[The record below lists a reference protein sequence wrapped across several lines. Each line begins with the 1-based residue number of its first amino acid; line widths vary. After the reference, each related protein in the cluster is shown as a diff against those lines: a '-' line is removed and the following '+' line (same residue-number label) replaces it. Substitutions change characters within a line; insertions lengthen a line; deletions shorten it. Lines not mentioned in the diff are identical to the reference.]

1 MTEVNELI
9 ETITNKERKIR
20 YKALERIGEL
30 SRSNKRE
37 KKEELLNVLH
47 TKAASVNWEERYVS
61 MYAISRYMW
70 KNDTFQEFQRAYS
83 NVLQLLE
90 DEDGRVRVA
99 AFNALERFREFFIAY
114 MYGMLSDFNRK
125 DVIKIWFDSLIR
137 QWDKAK
143 NTEQGKKQI
152 FMMRCVDVLFRPD
165 MEEHL
170 NNKEYEKYVDIW
182 DKLQELE
189 IEYRER
195 AE

>member
-90 DEDGRVRVA
+90 DEDGRVRIA

-114 MYGMLSDFNRK
+114 MYGLLSDFNRK

-137 QWDKAK
+137 
-143 NTEQGKKQI
+143 
-152 FMMRCVDVLFRPD
+152 
-165 MEEHL
+165 
-170 NNKEYEKYVDIW
+170 
-182 DKLQELE
+182 
-189 IEYRER
+189 
-195 AE
+195 